1 MKLMRM
7 LKSLRK
13 KIKVVMARVKRT
25 WHPDF
30 VAYMNIIVNH
40 ENYKGIAEPFKEDG
54 SIRWVVSGD
63 TKLGQERD
71 KWWLKKVKELKVI
84 NKAEVARAIHPKEL
98 GGFKPCQI
106 CGTKLSIFYVY
117 PNANTLKGIKK
128 VFKVEY
134 APFDKTITEILKEQF
149 KKNGSAVY
157 ELAKELFDIPES
169 LPDDIDAYTAYI
181 LENRL
186 SRLSPGVMSNP
197 PDRFEGF
204 HTYNACCRSK
214 EDTGRHKENLATYTQ
229 DRRAYEYWSEGNFN
243 LANRL
248 MGEYRKDKAFYK
260 CPNCGNMRTMSADHI
275 GPISL
280 GFTHRPFFNPLCQPC
295 NSGKN
300 NRLTFSDVRQLL
312 KEEKSEQVISWH
324 SKYIWDSLKNK
335 ITNDDDAIKLSRLM
349 VTNLQNV
356 LQIFSEVYS
365 KTGEKFLTEY
375 LKPEYAFVDYR
386 FENFNPLDLSK
397 LKVISNPLDSKN
409 KQKNSERYVR
419 VSFETLTEFQ
429 KKENRRVKGWDNKD
443 VDNAIAETIKAIK
456 KNNFKDAD
464 KFLKSAFQNLATQ
477 FVSQW

>member
-1 MKLMRM
+1 MELNKT
-7 LKSLRK
+7 LKSIRK
-13 KIKVVMARVKRT
+13 KIKKVMSRVKRT

-30 VAYMNIIVNH
+30 IAYMKLIVEH
-40 ENYKGIAEPFKEDG
+40 ENYKNMPEPYKEDG

-71 KWWLKKVKELKVI
+71 KWWLKKVKELKAI

-98 GGFKPCQI
+98 KGLKPCQI

-128 VFKVEY
+128 IFKAEY
-134 APFDKTITEILKEQF
+134 SAFDKTIAEILQEQF
-149 KKNGSAVY
+149 KEKGSAIF
-157 ELAKELFDIPES
+157 ELAKELFDIAED
-169 LPDDIDAYTAYI
+169 LPNDFDAYVAFI
-181 LENRL
+181 LENRV

-229 DRRAYEYWSEGNFN
+229 DRRAYEYWSEGDFN

-248 MGEYRKDKAFYK
+248 MGEYRKDKTLYK

-280 GFTHRPFFNPLCQPC
+280 GFTHRPYFNPLCQPC

-300 NRLTFSDVRQLL
+300 NRLTFEDVQQLL
-312 KEEKSEQVISWH
+312 KEEKSEQIISWH
-324 SKYIWDSLKNK
+324 SAFIWDLLKSK
-335 ITNDDDAIKLSRLM
+335 VTNDEDATKLSRVM
-349 VTNLQNV
+349 VTHLQNV
-356 LQIFSEVYS
+356 LKMLSEIYS
-365 KTGEKFLTEY
+365 KTGEEFLMRY
-375 LKPEYAFVDYR
+375 LKPDYAFVDYR

-397 LKVISNPLDSKN
+397 LKVISTPLDSKN
-409 KQKNSERYVR
+409 KKKNSERYVR
-419 VSFETLTEFQ
+419 VSFETLQEFQ
-429 KKENRRVKGWDNKD
+429 KKENRRVKGWSNKD
-443 VDNAIAETIKAIK
+443 VEDLLSETIKSIK
-456 KNNFKDAD
+456 KKKFDDAD
-464 KFLKSAFQNLATQ
+464 ELLRKAINNLAKQ
-477 FVSQW
+477 AASQW